1 MEHASKPDTERANKI
16 DVRSDFITIWSGTF
30 EHTNSSHILKIL
42 RACAECGDWN
52 WELWRNQ
59 LENRLSKLP
68 QNAVEDG
75 RVSISVGCFFFQNC
89 SVRPVPCAV
98 FANAE
103 QKMIIGNDSY
113 ISFAREFGVNPVPV
127 WCLSQH
133 QRHTLSSF
141 ICNVRRSLSALGRFR
156 PMIARLP
163 HILAEFSLAA
173 LAARHSTPAIIFA
186 FCFESTAKVF
196 RKQKLFQ
203 YMN

>member
-75 RVSISVGCFFFQNC
+75 RVSISVGCFFSRIVQL
-89 SVRPVPCAV
+89 
-98 FANAE
+98 
-103 QKMIIGNDSY
+103 D
-113 ISFAREFGVNPVPV
+113 
-127 WCLSQH
+127 
-133 QRHTLSSF
+133 
-141 ICNVRRSLSALGRFR
+141 RFR
-156 PMIARLP
+156 VQCLRMRSRKWSLETIHIFRLREN
-163 HILAEFSLAA
+163 LASIQCLCDAFHNTSVTLCHR
-173 LAARHSTPAIIFA
+173 LFA
-186 FCFESTAKVF
+186 TCGGLYRLLVDFVLWLLVF
-196 RKQKLFQ
+196 HTFWQSFHWQLLLHDTQRPQ
-203 YMN
+203 